1 MSPVLSALLSM
12 AKDLCHQES
21 LQREI
26 LLPICY
32 VRAGNSRQKGNWIS
46 WGGTAYIFL
55 ISNIVIF
62 V

>member
-12 AKDLCHQES
+12 AKDLHRQES

-32 VRAGNSRQKGNWIS
+32 VRAGNSRQKGN
-46 WGGTAYIFL
+46 
-55 ISNIVIF
+55 
-62 V
+62 